1 MLLTPKPLDIAQKAV
16 KRAIAAG
23 FKSPL
28 FYFADPPTSS
38 PGAWTFNG
46 EDDYARFVEVTL
58 LGALAGSFDP
68 IDVREHHERVKK
80 EYKTLSSI
88 GLALPQG
95 FKGDE
100 NQILKSVQAI
110 EAGRRV
116 AKGKSETTFISPIS
130 FCFCVILTRYLQ
142 ISVLPILKECRLS
155 MLPNTFKNPPSKMS
169 TISKSALSKTLT
181 PSRRNILWLMLLLEL
196 AWQV

>member
-1 MLLTPKPLDIAQKAV
+1 VLIDSNVPGGRILLAPTGSLDGDFDDARRFSGELYFFGSNCGRYNMRRIYSQFLDIAQKAA

-23 FKSPL
+23 IKSPL

-46 EDDYARFVEVTL
+46 EDDYERFVEVTL

-80 EYKTLSSI
+80 EYKTFSSI

-100 NQILKSVQAI
+100 NQILKTVEAI

-116 AKGKSETTFISPIS
+116 AKGKALHLISLFP
-130 FCFCVILTRYLQ
+130 F
-142 ISVLPILKECRLS
+142 SVNS
-155 MLPNTFKNPPSKMS
+155 
-169 TISKSALSKTLT
+169 
-181 PSRRNILWLMLLLEL
+181 
-196 AWQV
+196 